1 MFLLL
6 LLSSQGYH
14 VTARL
19 ATASARVS
27 GGSFIVAET

>member
-6 LLSSQGYH
+6 LLSSQSYH
-14 VTARL
+14 VIVRL
-19 ATASARVS
+19 ATTSARVS